1 MFYFTDFPTEVAI
14 DCRYSL
20 TFHEKMMFLLHF
32 IVPFFHFL
40 GTLKV
45 APSFKL
51 LEERNILED
60 IYAHYTNDGCKTYRT
75 NASDF
80 S

>member
-1 MFYFTDFPTEVAI
+1 MFHFTDFPIELAI

-20 TFHEKMMFLLHF
+20 MFHEKIMFLLHF

-51 LEERNILED
+51 L
-60 IYAHYTNDGCKTYRT
+60 
-75 NASDF
+75 
-80 S
+80 